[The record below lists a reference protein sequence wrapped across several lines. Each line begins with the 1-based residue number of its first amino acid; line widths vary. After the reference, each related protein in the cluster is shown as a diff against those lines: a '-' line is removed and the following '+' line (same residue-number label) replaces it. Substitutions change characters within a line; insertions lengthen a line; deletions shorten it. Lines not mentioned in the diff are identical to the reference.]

1 MRPPQTDIK
10 TDSELD
16 GERHFS
22 DCLSFRQRVI
32 AKKAFET
39 TKRNNFSFFNRFFDA
54 IIGISLAESLENP
67 RRRRSCVAFHLIG
80 RVTLLSRKLTANESS
95 TKSNFFV
102 GGIEE

>member
-1 MRPPQTDIK
+1 MSLPVVNCYVCGELLLLKRSKQCGPPQADVK
-10 TDSELD
+10 TDGQLD

-39 TKRNNFSFFNRFFDA
+39 SKRKNFSFFNPFFDA
-54 IIGISLAESLENP
+54 IIGISLAESVENP

-80 RVTLLSRKLTANESS
+80 E
-95 TKSNFFV
+95 
-102 GGIEE
+102 